1 MAKLASGE
9 RVRVREDFPPGH
21 MRTPVYIRGKV
32 GVVTRRLGDF
42 GNPERLALRLKG
54 PKRTLYEVRFRQVDV
69 WPDYHGAA
77 HDCLDIDLYDHW
89 LQRCEG

>member
-1 MAKLASGE
+1 MAVQLGE

-21 MRTPVYIRGKV
+21 LRTPVYIRGKV

-42 GNPERLALRLKG
+42 RNPELLALRLEG